1 MLRLE
6 HRLKRSERERGGGIT
21 CAARAPLKAHST
33 GCAAPALE
41 RAARTSRDDRLH
53 VRRAVERVL
62 VADRD
67 EGGPRG
73 RASGRV
79 HQPRADVVDLGD
91 HVGAILE
98 VLRVTAVHM
107 CGRCECEEPRM
118 RGSASV
124 GRCSSKCNSCAV
136 QRGLRRRHSCCAMW
150 THRARVCVA
159 STKTPARRQRRAS
172 TQEVGRTS
180 RGNEITTMVVKS

>member
-1 MLRLE
+1 MGVPRVQRGHHSRRTPQGAQRQHL
-6 HRLKRSERERGGGIT
+6 SAPREPHAT
-21 CAARAPLKAHST
+21 T
-33 GCAAPALE
+33 GC
-41 RAARTSRDDRLH
+41 TS
-53 VRRAVERVL
+53 VRRAVQVL
-62 VADRD
+62 VANRD

-159 STKTPARRQRRAS
+159 STGTPARRQRRAS